1 MKKVFTKRLI
11 SAILTTALIGTS
23 AFALFGCGK
32 ASKDTS
38 NDAKVH
44 ITNVSAIPS
53 ASSMFPMTPP
63 ESCIPNIIRFL
74 QSIGK
79 NRPDR
84 M

>member
-44 ITNVSAIPS
+44 ITLHENFTKAI
-53 ASSMFPMTPP
+53 
-63 ESCIPNIIRFL
+63 IKFL
-74 QSIGK
+74 PTIGK
-79 NRPDR
+79 QKQVRK
-84 M
+84 

>member
-44 ITNVSAIPS
+44 ITNVSYDLHENFTKAI
-53 ASSMFPMTPP
+53 
-63 ESCIPNIIRFL
+63 IKFL
-74 QSIGK
+74 PTIGK
-79 NRPDR
+79 QKQVRK
-84 M
+84 

>member
-44 ITNVSAIPS
+44 ITNVSY
-53 ASSMFPMTPP
+53 T
-63 ESCIPNIIRFL
+63 RTL
-74 QSIGK
+74 RK
-79 NRPDR
+79 L
-84 M
+84 